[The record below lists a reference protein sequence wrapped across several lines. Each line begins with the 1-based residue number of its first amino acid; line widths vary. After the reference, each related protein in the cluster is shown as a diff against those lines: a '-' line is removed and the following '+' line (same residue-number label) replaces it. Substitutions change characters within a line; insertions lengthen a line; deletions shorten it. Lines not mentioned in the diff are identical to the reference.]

1 MAYES
6 DEPVAMAR
14 FKIDNYQ
21 MNFYRLSV
29 DPICQGQGVGKNLL
43 KSLEA
48 YAKSNDV
55 SEIICKVR
63 MNIKKNIKIYK
74 DSGYFIF
81 DDYTIDKPNNESLHI
96 VSMRKF
102 I

>member
-1 MAYES
+1 
-6 DEPVAMAR
+6 
-14 FKIDNYQ
+14 
-21 MNFYRLSV
+21 
-29 DPICQGQGVGKNLL
+29 QGQSVGKNLL